1 MSATREQGKAVS
13 YMPTDETREQRAGAL
28 ITVQARKMDGRAHRR
43 WRAQVAQRVGSLIV
57 LDAVFAEE
65 VNHPL
70 LGHIARG
77 TVSREY
83 YWTDRWYNIFRFA
96 AADGALRNFYCNIS
110 QPAQLADGLLCFV
123 DLDIDVLV
131 APDFSYRVLDLD
143 EFAEHAT
150 LYGYAPELRARAYAA
165 LTELIALIE
174 KREFPFAVA
183 P

>member
-1 MSATREQGKAVS
+1 MMEQ
-13 YMPTDETREQRAGAL
+13 PAGAL
-28 ITVQARKMDGRAHRR
+28 LTVTARKMDGRAHRLWHGHEVR
-43 WRAQVAQRVGSLIV
+43 RAGSLLV

-83 YWTDRWYNIFRFA
+83 YWTDRWYNVFRFA
-96 AADGALRNFYCNIS
+96 AADGTLRNFYCNIS
-110 QPAQLADGLLCFV
+110 QPAQLAAGRLSFV

-131 APDFSYRVLDLD
+131 APDFSYQVLDLD
-143 EFAEHAT
+143 EFAEHAAR
-150 LYGYAPELRARAYAA
+150 YGYAPELRARAQAA
-165 LTELIALIE
+165 LAELISLIE
-174 KREFPFAVA
+174 RREFPFRAE

>member
-1 MSATREQGKAVS
+1 MR
-13 YMPTDETREQRAGAL
+13 
-28 ITVQARKMDGRAHRR
+28 H
-43 WRAQVAQRVGSLIV
+43 VGSLIV

-83 YWTDRWYNIFRFA
+83 YWTDRWYNVFRFA

-110 QPAQLADGLLCFV
+110 QPAQLGADTLSFI

-143 EFAEHAT
+143 EFEEHAAR
-150 LYGYAPELRARAYAA
+150 YGYAPDLRARAHAA
-165 LTELIALIE
+165 LAELIALIE
-174 KREFPFAVA
+174 RREFPFAGEL
-183 P
+183 